1 MKSLMLATVFAV
13 FGTVTLSAQTTPQRT
28 DTARPD
34 TTRNSRTM
42 KDNHMNGNNWDKS
55 KKDTANWKNKDATKS
70 DRKMKNKN
78 K

>member
-1 MKSLMLATVFAV
+1 MKNLVLATVFAV
-13 FGTVTLSAQTTPQRT
+13 FGTVTLSAQTTPQRI

-42 KDNHMNGNNWDKS
+42 KDNHMNSNNWDKS